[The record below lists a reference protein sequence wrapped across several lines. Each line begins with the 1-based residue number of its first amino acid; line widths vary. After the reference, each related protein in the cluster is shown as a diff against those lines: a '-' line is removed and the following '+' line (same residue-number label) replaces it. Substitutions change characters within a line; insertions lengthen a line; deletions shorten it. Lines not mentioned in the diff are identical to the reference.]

1 MAKQDEAVPV
11 APKRGGTEPQD
22 KSYTAKSIKVLEG
35 LEAVRKRPGM
45 YIGSTSV
52 HGLHHLVW
60 EVVDNAIDEAQAGYC
75 DSVQVTVHADNSVT
89 VVDNGRGIPID
100 MHPETKLPAAQVV
113 MTYLHAGGKFDRDS
127 YKISGGLHGV
137 GVSVVNALSEL
148 LELEIWRDEK
158 VYRQEYSRGV
168 PTSEFR
174 ETGTTERRG
183 TKITFRPD
191 PQIFE
196 TLEVAFEVMAQ
207 RVRELAFLNSGVRI
221 KLIDERGAKVRE
233 AEFYYEG
240 GIREFVSHLN
250 RNRVSLHEEPIM
262 ISGERDDVGVEI
274 ALQYNDSYQEN
285 IFSFANSVNTTEGG
299 THLSGFRGALTRTLN
314 AYVQSEAQR
323 LPKDLRDVTFSG
335 DDVRE
340 GLAAVVSV
348 KVPDPQF
355 EGQTK
360 TKLGNSEVRGAVEAM
375 VNEGLGRYL
384 EENPKA
390 ARNVIS
396 KAVQAL
402 RAREAARHAKEL
414 TRRKGVLDSGSL
426 PGKLADCQT
435 RDPRES
441 ELFLVEGDSAGGSA
455 KQGRDRRF
463 QAILPLRGKILNVEK
478 ARYDKM
484 LGHEEIRTLI
494 TALGC
499 GIGKDDFDISKLRY
513 HKVILM
519 TDADVDGSH
528 IRTLLL
534 TFFFRQMS
542 ELVERGHLYIA
553 QPPLYKVKKGKQEI
567 YLQNDPELNAYLIRK
582 AAEERVVTASST
594 GRRWSKNELVN
605 LLEQLIEFRRY
616 RDALA
621 RRGWPGQAVETLLDL
636 GFASRADFAS
646 EARMKELGGRLKELG
661 HDVREIEPDTEHGGF
676 ELRAVALKQGHK
688 EYVLVDEL
696 VMSGE
701 YRQLRSLYPHLKD
714 LGDGPISI
722 AAGDEESEVR
732 SRKDLLDHLL
742 EFGRRGVALQRYK
755 GLGEMNPDQLW
766 ETTMDPE
773 RRRLLSVTINDKF
786 DADEIFTVLMGDA
799 VAPRRKFI
807 EENALEV
814 KNLDV

>member
-1 MAKQDEAVPV
+1 MAKQDEVAPV
-11 APKRGGTEPQD
+11 APGRDRHEPQD
-22 KSYTAKSIKVLEG
+22 KSYTAKSIKVLKG

-60 EVVDNAIDEAQAGYC
+60 EVVDNAIDEAQAGHC

-100 MHPETKLPAAQVV
+100 THADTGLPAAQVV
-113 MTYLHAGGKFDRDS
+113 MTYLHAGGKFDRDT
-127 YKISGGLHGV
+127 YKVSGGLHGV

-158 VYRQEYSRGV
+158 VYRQEYSRGI

-196 TLEVAFEVMAQ
+196 TLEVSFEVMAQ

-221 KLIDERGAKVRE
+221 KLVDERGAKVRD

-250 RNRVSLHEEPIM
+250 KNRTALHDEPIM
-262 ISGERDDVGVEI
+262 ISGERDDVSVEI
-274 ALQYNDSYQEN
+274 ALQYNDSSQEN
-285 IFSFANSVNTTEGG
+285 IVSFANSVNTSEGG
-299 THLSGFRGALTRTLN
+299 THLSGFRSALTRTLN

-323 LPKDLRDVTFSG
+323 LPKDLRDVTLAG

-340 GLAAVVSV
+340 GLSAVVSV

-360 TKLGNSEVRGAVEAM
+360 TKLGNSEVRGTVEAM

-384 EENPKA
+384 EENPKS
-390 ARNVIS
+390 ARSVIG

-426 PGKLADCQT
+426 PGKLADCQS
-435 RDPRES
+435 RDPAES

-499 GIGKDDFDISKLRY
+499 GIGKDEFDITKLRY

-534 TFFFRQMS
+534 TFFFRQMP
-542 ELVERGHLYIA
+542 ELVDRGHLFIA
-553 QPPLYKVKKGKQEI
+553 QPPLYKVKKGKQEM
-567 YLQNDPELNAYLIRK
+567 YLQNDAELNAYLIRK

-594 GRRWSKNELVN
+594 GRQWSKNELVN
-605 LLEQLIEFRRY
+605 LLEQLIEFRRF
-616 RDALA
+616 RDALE
-621 RRGWPGQAVETLLDL
+621 RRGWPGPAVEALLEL
-636 GFASRADFAS
+636 GFASRADFAT
-646 EARMKELGGRLKELG
+646 EARLKELAERLGEIG

-688 EYVLVDEL
+688 EYALVDEL

-701 YRQLRSLYPHLKD
+701 YRQL
-714 LGDGPISI
+714 
-722 AAGDEESEVR
+722 
-732 SRKDLLDHLL
+732 
-742 EFGRRGVALQRYK
+742 
-755 GLGEMNPDQLW
+755 
-766 ETTMDPE
+766 
-773 RRRLLSVTINDKF
+773 
-786 DADEIFTVLMGDA
+786 
-799 VAPRRKFI
+799 
-807 EENALEV
+807 
-814 KNLDV
+814 